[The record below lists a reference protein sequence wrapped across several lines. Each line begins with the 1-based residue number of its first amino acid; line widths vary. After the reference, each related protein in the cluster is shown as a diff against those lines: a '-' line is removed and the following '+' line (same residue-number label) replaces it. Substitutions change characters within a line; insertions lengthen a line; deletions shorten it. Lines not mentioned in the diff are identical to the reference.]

1 MIRLNDQESQRERMV
16 PRAEHILEKILHRQ
30 RWSAEDRD
38 RLVDY
43 LQTVVNNEINH
54 ARKGR

>member
-1 MIRLNDQESQRERMV
+1 MIRLNDLESQRERMV
-16 PRAEHILEKILHRQ
+16 PRAEHILEKIFHRQ
-30 RWSAEDRD
+30 RWSADDRD

-43 LQTVVNNEINH
+43 LQTIVNNEISR